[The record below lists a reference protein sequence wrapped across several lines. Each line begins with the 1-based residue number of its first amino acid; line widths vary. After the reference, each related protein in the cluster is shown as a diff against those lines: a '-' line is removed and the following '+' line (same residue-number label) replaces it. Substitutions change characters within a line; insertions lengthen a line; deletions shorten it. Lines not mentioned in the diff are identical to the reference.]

1 MTKHR
6 VVATALI
13 LALCSAPA
21 AKAQVTIDVAK
32 ITCDQFLLF
41 KVTDPRHIAIW
52 ISGFYHGKSGSTV
65 IDVQALKNS
74 ADKVQNYCRSN
85 IKLTVMQAVDA
96 LFGPPK

>member
-1 MTKHR
+1 MDE
-6 VVATALI
+6 
-13 LALCSAPA
+13 LALGLE
-21 AKAQVTIDVAK
+21 KGDTIVMRR
-32 ITCDQFLLF
+32 LF
-41 KVTDPRHIAIW
+41 KVADPRHIAIW

-74 ADKVQNYCRSN
+74 ADKVSNYCRSN